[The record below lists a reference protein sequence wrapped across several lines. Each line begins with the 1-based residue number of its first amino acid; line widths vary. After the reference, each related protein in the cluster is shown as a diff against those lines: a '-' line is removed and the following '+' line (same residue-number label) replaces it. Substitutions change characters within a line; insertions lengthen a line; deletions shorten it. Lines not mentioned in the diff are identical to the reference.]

1 MRQHVFYGK
10 AQLFNFFVQTD
21 MGGSRADITPE
32 EVSERIYGMMTD
44 GFFHSNNGKFL
55 NTDRTEHPW

>member
-1 MRQHVFYGK
+1 
-10 AQLFNFFVQTD
+10 

-44 GFFHSNNGKFL
+44 VFSHSNNGKFL